1 MLQSPLLVFLTL
13 AVPKFP
19 ALNAAGTSSKQPSF
33 PSGRSRISLFR
44 VVRHLLNLHAQM
56 KQQEKFCK
64 QEIPSV
70 LATIV
75 SPEEFSFSSKD
86 IQRLVKYYQL
96 AVNLVSHNLYQL
108 TGHKTSDTEE
118 RSMLLLSIFMP
129 LFDDLFDNNI
139 LEYHQIESLVTAP
152 ENYKPIHKVDL
163 VVKQLY
169 LQLLSLTPHKQ
180 YFIDNLKQGMYWEQ
194 QSLKQFDKSTGEEEL
209 IQITYNKSYY
219 SILLFCSILKHYP
232 DDAMQRV
239 LYPISGL
246 MQLIN
251 DLFDVWKDNQN
262 GLYTIPNLYP
272 DYFKI
277 ENIFLN
283 EVASINAQIWSMPYP
298 PQNRSNYLIRIH
310 ALNAMGWMSLQ
321 QLKTATSHTSLSE
334 LGRKELVCDLDS
346 LGQQLKWIRHVR
358 KLSNYAASPLPV

>member
-1 MLQSPLLVFLTL
+1 MN
-13 AVPKFP
+13 AGD
-19 ALNAAGTSSKQPSF
+19 NAAHSSF
-33 PSGRSRISLFR
+33 PPERPSIGLFR
-44 VVRHLLNLHAQM
+44 VARHLLSLHAQM
-56 KQQEKFCK
+56 KQQEKYCN
-64 QEIPSV
+64 QEIPRI

-75 SPEEFSFSSKD
+75 PPEEFSFSSKE

-108 TGHKTSDTEE
+108 TGHKTNDREE
-118 RSMLLLSIFMP
+118 RSMLLLSIFLP

-139 LEYHQIESLVTAP
+139 LEYHRIESLVSDP
-152 ENYKPIHKVDL
+152 ENYNPINKVDL

-169 LQLLSLTPHKQ
+169 LQLLALTPHKQ
-180 YFIDNLKQGMYWEQ
+180 YFIDNLQQGLYWEQ
-194 QSLKQFDKSTGEEEL
+194 QSLKQFDKTTGEEEL
-209 IQITYNKSYY
+209 MQITYNKSYF
-219 SILLFCSILKHYP
+219 SILLFCSILEHYP
-232 DDAMQRV
+232 DDAIQRV

-272 DYFKI
+272 DYSKI
-277 ENIFLN
+277 EKLFLN
-283 EVASINAQIWSMPYP
+283 EVASINEQVSAMPYP
-298 PQNRSNYLIRIH
+298 VQNRSNYLIRIH

-321 QLKTATSHTSLSE
+321 QLKTVTRHKSLSE

-346 LGQQLKWIRHVR
+346 LGQQVKWIRHVR
-358 KLSNYAASPLPV
+358 MLSNYAAIPQPA